1 MGIRKRYFLKWILI
15 LMCVYTAIILVMAV
29 FSLRSLWNLER
40 ELKLGYIDSSL
51 IPQKKQEIPRYF
63 NIISGAPSQ
72 TPEEALVASLAVIID
87 NHPKSF
93 PQEGLDK
100 ADVVFEVP
108 VEGGATRFLA
118 FFNADNTVPKIGP
131 VRSARRYFA
140 DMAGI
145 FQSLI
150 AHSGGSPEAILY
162 LKGNTISVIDVD
174 EIGPEGK
181 YFWRD
186 MTRSAPHNLF
196 TSSAFLQDA
205 LKTLKKERENYLVY
219 ENVAWSWLDQKSEKD
234 ALRENFFLQTKNSNE
249 ASDITIDY
257 STFTYQVEYKY
268 NPERRRYARFQGGA
282 VLKTSDQEE
291 IFIDNILIAYMPV
304 AVIDNEGRLKIE
316 DVGSGEA
323 LVCMYG
329 ICLKTLWQREA
340 QNKQIVFLQ
349 HESPVKFIPFGRTWI
364 HIVPIGRKVTL
375 SNSY

>member
-1 MGIRKRYFLKWILI
+1 MEIRKRYFLKLI
-15 LMCVYTAIILVMAV
+15 LLVMCVYTAVILAMAV
-29 FSLRSLWNLER
+29 FSLHSLRNLER

-51 IPQKKQEIPRYF
+51 IPQKKREIPRYF
-63 NIISGAPSQ
+63 NILNGAPRQ
-72 TPEEALVASLAVIID
+72 TKEEALARSLAVIID

-118 FFNADNTVPKIGP
+118 FFDADTVVPKIGP

-145 FQSLI
+145 FQSLF
-150 AHSGGSPEAILY
+150 AHAGGSPEAISY
-162 LKGNTISVIDVD
+162 LRENTILIIDAD

-186 MTRSAPHNLF
+186 KTKSAPHNLF

-205 LKTLKKERENYLVY
+205 LKALKRENHLVY
-219 ENVAWSWLDQKSEKD
+219 ENVAWSWIEQNDEKD
-234 ALRENFFLQTKNSNE
+234 TMRENFSQTENGEK
-249 ASDITIDY
+249 ASGITIDY
-257 STFTYQVEYKY
+257 STFTYQVEYRY
-268 NPERRRYARFQGGA
+268 NPERRSYARFQGSKL
-282 VLKTSDQEE
+282 LKTPVQED
-291 IFIDNILIAYMPV
+291 IYIDTVLIAYMPV
-304 AVIDNEGRLKIE
+304 EVIDNEGRLKIE

-323 LVCMYG
+323 FVCMYG
-329 ICLKTLWQREA
+329 VCLKTFWQRES

-349 HESPVKFIPFGRTWI
+349 NESPVKFIPFGRTWI